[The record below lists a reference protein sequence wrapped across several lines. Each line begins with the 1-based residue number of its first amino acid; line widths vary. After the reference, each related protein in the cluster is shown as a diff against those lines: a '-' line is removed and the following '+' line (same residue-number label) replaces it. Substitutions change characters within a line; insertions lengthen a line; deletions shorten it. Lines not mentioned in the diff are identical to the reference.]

1 MAVWLQIHA
10 HSPRGVQLKDD
21 SEHVTSMLKT
31 LRWFKHLHAL
41 DPAHLPS
48 LTYVHSLP
56 PTLCFSNPDLLV
68 SPRPPI
74 LLHYFLPLVGAQAS
88 CSAGVVAHPLQLAA
102 SPSKLSYHP
111 LARLHTIP
119 HFSVIP
125 CNSLCYHTFHN
136 VLWSVTI
143 PISPTKITEF
153 FQE

>member
-1 MAVWLQIHA
+1 MAVCLQIHA
-10 HSPRGVQLKDD
+10 YSPRGIELKDD

-31 LRWFKHLHAL
+31 LRWFKHLHDL

-74 LLHYFLPLVGAQAS
+74 LLHYFLPLVCAQAL

-125 CNSLCYHTFHN
+125 CNSLSHFPQCIMVCHYTY
-136 VLWSVTI
+136 
-143 PISPTKITEF
+143 ISH
-153 FQE
+153 QDH